1 MAEKPSGLLV
11 TDDSGNYY
19 YLRPEIL
26 AQAKMPEE
34 DVKKL
39 KSGIAS
45 ATGKDRELSLDEL
58 QSAAGGMVSTASIG
72 SMPRIQSVGA
82 LRVGGVGGGAFDP
95 SAAVKSTIMC
105 PW

>member
-1 MAEKPSGLLV
+1 MAESRPSGLLV

-45 ATGKDRELSLDEL
+45 ASGKDRELSLDEL
-58 QSAAGGMVSTASIG
+58 QSAAGGVISTASISG
-72 SMPRIQSVGA
+72 IPSIQSVGA
-82 LRVGGVGGGAFDP
+82 LRVSGPGGAFDP

>member
-1 MAEKPSGLLV
+1 LLV

-39 KSGIAS
+39 KSGLAS

-58 QSAAGGMVSTASIG
+58 QSAAGGVVSTASIG

>member
-1 MAEKPSGLLV
+1 MAQSRPSGLLV

-39 KSGIAS
+39 KSGLAS

-58 QSAAGGMVSTASIG
+58 QSAAGGVVSTAQIG
-72 SMPRIQSVGA
+72 NMPQIQSVGA
-82 LRVGGVGGGAFDP
+82 LRVGSVGGLDA
-95 SAAVKSTIMC
+95 AAVKSTIMC

>member
-1 MAEKPSGLLV
+1 MAQSRPSGLLV

-58 QSAAGGMVSTASIG
+58 KSAAGGVISTASISG
-72 SMPRIQSVGA
+72 LPNIQSVGA
-82 LRVGGVGGGAFDP
+82 LRVGGIGGGPDFG
-95 SAAVKSTIMC
+95 AVKSTIMC

>member
-1 MAEKPSGLLV
+1 VAEQARPTGLV
-11 TDDSGNYY
+11 ITDDNGNYY

-39 KSGIAS
+39 KSGAATAS
-45 ATGKDRELSLDEL
+45 GKTGELSDDAL
-58 QSAAGGMVSTASIG
+58 AHVAGGVVNMSAIKISAPQVQTMDAARAPSIG
-72 SMPRIQSVGA
+72 G
-82 LRVGGVGGGAFDP
+82 RVGGTMM
-95 SAAVKSTIMC
+95 STIMC

>member
-45 ATGKDRELSLDEL
+45 ASGKDRELSLDEL
-58 QSAAGGMVSTASIG
+58 QSAAGGVVNTASIG
-72 SMPRIQSVGA
+72 SVPRIQSVGA
-82 LRVGGVGGGAFDP
+82 LRVSGPGGAFDP

>member
-1 MAEKPSGLLV
+1 MAENRPSGLIV

-26 AQAKMPEE
+26 AQAKMPDE

-39 KSGIAS
+39 KAGL
-45 ATGKDRELSLDEL
+45 ATAAGKDRELSLDEMG
-58 QSAAGGMVSTASIG
+58 SVAGGAAFVKSVPSI
-72 SMPRIQSVGA
+72 QNVGA
-82 LRVGGVGGGAFDP
+82 LRVGGLGGGPGAG
-95 SAAVKSTIMC
+95 AVASTIMC

>member
-1 MAEKPSGLLV
+1 MAEQARPSGLIV

-19 YLRPEIL
+19 YLRPETL

-39 KSGIAS
+39 KSGLAKAS
-45 ATGKDRELSLDEL
+45 GKDRELSIDEM
-58 QSAAGGMVSTASIG
+58 QSVAGGAISAGGLNV
-72 SMPRIQSVGA
+72 PKIQSVGA
-82 LRVGGVGGGAFDP
+82 LRLPGGGAG
-95 SAAVKSTIMC
+95 AAASTIMC

>member
-1 MAEKPSGLLV
+1 MAQSRPSGLLV

-39 KSGIAS
+39 KSGLAS

-58 QSAAGGMVSTASIG
+58 QSAAGGVVSTASISG
-72 SMPRIQSVGA
+72 LPNIQSVGA
-82 LRVGGVGGGAFDP
+82 LRVGSAGGLDAG
-95 SAAVKSTIMC
+95 AVKSTIMC